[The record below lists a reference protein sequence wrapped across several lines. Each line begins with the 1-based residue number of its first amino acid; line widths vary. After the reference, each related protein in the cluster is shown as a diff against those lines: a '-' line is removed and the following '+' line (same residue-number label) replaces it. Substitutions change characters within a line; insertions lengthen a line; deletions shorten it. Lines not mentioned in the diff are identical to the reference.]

1 MIRFRSGG
9 LALRLIFTLVVL
21 SIGANPVSGQGLR
34 LDDIDLPDGFSI
46 AVFAEGVTGAR
57 SLAQSPG
64 GTVFVGTR
72 QVGVVHALV
81 DSDGDG
87 ATDEGYRIA
96 SGLNSPNGVAFQGGS
111 LYVAEISRI
120 LRYDDI
126 ENRLDLPPQPV
137 VVTDRLPTDTHH
149 GWKFIRFGP
158 DGRLYVP
165 VGAPCNI
172 CNEADPYNAILRM
185 DADRGTYEIAARGV
199 RNTVGFDWHPGTR
212 RLWFTDNGRDWLGDN
227 LPPDELNVLTSNGQH
242 FGYPF
247 CHGRDIS
254 DPEFGSLRSCSE
266 FRPPA
271 QELGPHVAA
280 LGMRFYT
287 GAMFPERYRGHI
299 FIAEHGSWNRSDPI
313 GYRVMVVRL
322 GAGGQ
327 PIAYEQ
333 FATGWL
339 QGRIAWG
346 RPVDVMVWDDG
357 SLLVSD
363 DRRGVVYRIV
373 HESGSSQDP
382 EPEPPPPDPP
392 PDPDPDPEPDPD
404 PDPPP
409 PRPDG
414 PCKPGAET
422 LCLHGDRFEVRVEWW
437 TGDGETGS
445 ALVVAEA
452 TQDSGLFRFFD
463 ADNWEILIKVLDGCA
478 VNGNYWVYGAST
490 TDLGYVIRVV
500 DTRTGD
506 VREYR
511 NDPGRPAAAITDA
524 RAFPDSCR
532 PSP

>member
-1 MIRFRSGG
+1 MASGFPVGLRPRLALVLGLLAIGSGG
-9 LALRLIFTLVVL
+9 AGAQVSRLSEIE
-21 SIGANPVSGQGLR
+21 
-34 LDDIDLPDGFSI
+34 LPDGFSI
-46 AVFAEGVTGAR
+46 GFFAENVTGAR
-57 SLAQSPG
+57 SLAQSPA

-72 QVGVVHALV
+72 QAGLVHALV
-81 DSDGDG
+81 DENGDG
-87 ATDEGYRIA
+87 AADARYRIA
-96 SGLNSPNGVAFQGGS
+96 SGLNSPNGVAFRNGS

-126 ENRLDLPPQPV
+126 ENRLESPPQPV

-185 DADRGTYEIAARGV
+185 AADGSYQIVARGV
-199 RNTVGFDWHPGTR
+199 RNTVGFDWHPVTR

-227 LPPDELNVLTSNGQH
+227 SPPDVLNVLTSNGQH

-247 CHGRDIS
+247 CHGREVS

-266 FRPPA
+266 FRPPV

-280 LGMRFYT
+280 LGMRFYA
-287 GAMFPERYRGHI
+287 GEMFPERYRGQI
-299 FIAEHGSWNRSDPI
+299 FIAEHGSWNRTDPI

-327 PIAYEQ
+327 AAGYEK

-339 QGRIAWG
+339 QGGTAWG
-346 RPVDVMVWDDG
+346 RPVDVMVREDG

-363 DRRGVVYRIV
+363 DRRGAVYRIV
-373 HESGSSQDP
+373 HESGSSGDPEPDPPPPDPEPDPDP
-382 EPEPPPPDPP
+382 EPEPPPPQ
-392 PDPDPDPEPDPD
+392 
-404 PDPPP
+404 
-409 PRPDG
+409 PDG
-414 PCKPGAET
+414 PCVASVET
-422 LCLHGDRFEVRVEWW
+422 LCLHGDRYEVRVEWW

-445 ALVVAEA
+445 AQVVPEA
-452 TQDSGLFRFFD
+452 TDDSGLFRFFE
-463 ADNWEILIKVLDGCA
+463 ADNWEILVKVLDGCEA
-478 VNGNYWVYGAST
+478 NGHYWVYGAST
-490 TDLGYVIRVV
+490 TTLGYVIRVR
-500 DTRTGD
+500 DTVTGD

-511 NDPGRPAAAITDA
+511 NEPGQSAAAITDA
-524 RAFPDSCR
+524 RAFPSSC
-532 PSP
+532 P

>member
-1 MIRFRSGG
+1 MASRFPVACRPCLLAVLGLLAIGSGG
-9 LALRLIFTLVVL
+9 AEAQVSRLSEIE
-21 SIGANPVSGQGLR
+21 
-34 LDDIDLPDGFSI
+34 LPDGFSI
-46 AVFAEGVTGAR
+46 GFFAEGVTGAR
-57 SLAQSPG
+57 SLAQSPK

-72 QVGVVHALV
+72 QAGLIHALV

-87 ATDEGYRIA
+87 AADERYRIA
-96 SGLNSPNGVAFQGGS
+96 SGLNSPNGVAFRDGS

-120 LRYDDI
+120 LRYDGI
-126 ENRLDLPPQPV
+126 ENRLDSPPQPV

-172 CNEADPYNAILRM
+172 CNEADPYNSILRLA
-185 DADRGTYEIAARGV
+185 ADGSYDVVARGV

-227 LPPDELNVLTSNGQH
+227 RPPDELNVLTANGQH

-247 CHGRDIS
+247 CHGRNIS

-280 LGMRFYT
+280 LGMRFYA
-287 GAMFPERYRGHI
+287 GAMFPERYRGQI

-322 GAGGQ
+322 GAAGQ
-327 PIAYEQ
+327 PIAYEE

-339 QGRIAWG
+339 QGRNAWG
-346 RPVDVMVWDDG
+346 RPVDVMVREDG

-363 DRRGVVYRIV
+363 DRLGVVYRIV
-373 HESGSSQDP
+373 HESGSSQ
-382 EPEPPPPDPP
+382 EPDPPPPDPD
-392 PDPDPDPEPDPD
+392 PDPDPDPEPDPE
-404 PDPPP
+404 PPP
-409 PRPDG
+409 PADG
-414 PCKPGAET
+414 PCKPSAET
-422 LCLHGDRFEVRVEWW
+422 LCLHDGRFEARVEWW

-445 ALVVAEA
+445 ALVAAEA
-452 TQDSGLFRFFD
+452 TRDSGLFRFFD

-478 VNGNYWVYGAST
+478 VNGHYWVYGAST
-490 TDLGYVIRVV
+490 TDLGYAIRVA
-500 DTRTGD
+500 DTATGD
-506 VREYR
+506 VKEYR
-511 NDPGRPAAAITDA
+511 NAPRSPAAGITDA
-524 RAFPDSCR
+524 RAFPDSC
-532 PSP
+532 P

>member
-1 MIRFRSGG
+1 MASGSPIRSRLPLAAVLGLMAIGSGG
-9 LALRLIFTLVVL
+9 AGAQVSRLSEIE
-21 SIGANPVSGQGLR
+21 
-34 LDDIDLPDGFSI
+34 LPDGFSI
-46 AVFAEGVTGAR
+46 TFFAENVTGAR

-72 QVGVVHALV
+72 QAGLIHALV

-87 ATDEGYRIA
+87 AADERYQIA
-96 SGLNSPNGVAFQGGS
+96 SGLNSPNGVAFRNAS

-120 LRYDDI
+120 LRYDGI
-126 ENRLDLPPQPV
+126 ENRLDSPPQPF

-185 DADRGTYEIAARGV
+185 AADGSYQIVARGV
-199 RNTVGFDWHPGTR
+199 RNTVGFDWHPVTR

-227 LPPDELNVLTSNGQH
+227 SPPDELNVLTSNGQH

-247 CHGRDIS
+247 CHGREVS
-254 DPEFGSLRSCSE
+254 DPEFGALRSCSE
-266 FRPPA
+266 FRPPV

-287 GAMFPERYRGHI
+287 GEMFPERYRGQI
-299 FIAEHGSWNRSDPI
+299 FIAEHGSWNRTDPI
-313 GYRVMVVRL
+313 GYRVMLVRL

-327 PIAYEQ
+327 AVGYEE

-339 QGRIAWG
+339 QNGTAWG
-346 RPVDVMVWDDG
+346 RPVDVMVREDG

-363 DRRGVVYRIV
+363 DRRGAVYRIV
-373 HESGSSQDP
+373 HESGGSP
-382 EPEPPPPDPP
+382 EPDPEPPPPDPEP
-392 PDPDPDPEPDPD
+392 EPDPDPEPDPE
-404 PDPPP
+404 PPP
-409 PRPDG
+409 PRSDG
-414 PCKPGAET
+414 PCVSSAET
-422 LCLHGDRFEVRVEWW
+422 LCLHDDRFEVRVEWW
-437 TGDGETGS
+437 SGDGETGS
-445 ALVVAEA
+445 AQVVQEA
-452 TQDSGLFRFFD
+452 TDDSGLFRFFE
-463 ADNWEILIKVLDGCA
+463 ADNWEILIKVLNGCDT
-478 VNGNYWVYGAST
+478 NGHYWVYGAST
-490 TDLGYVIRVV
+490 TTLGYVIRVT
-500 DTRTGD
+500 DTATGD

-511 NDPGRPAAAITDA
+511 NEPGRPAPAITDA

-532 PSP
+532 P